1 MILKDEK
8 GNVVNT
14 FDSQVECA
22 KYLGLFPSSVAKR
35 ISKNELFSFNNQLVY
50 LEVENL

>member
-1 MILKDEK
+1 MKKVMVL
-8 GNVVNT
+8 NT
-14 FDSQVECA
+14 FDSLAECA

-35 ISKNELFSFNNQLVY
+35 RSKNELFSFNNQLVY